1 MADPSTTT
9 ELQAVN
15 TILSA
20 IGELPTTATVLTNG
34 TSADVSMAKQIL
46 DEVNRE
52 VQAEGW
58 HFNIDS
64 KVTFTPDVTTSHIVL
79 STGETVGNIV
89 RVTVAGRN
97 LTIRYDSATTERRLY
112 DKEENTYLFTKPLTK
127 EATVVYLF
135 EFYGIPEAAKRYIT
149 IRAAR
154 LFQDR
159 MVGSPAHHQFSE
171 RDEFKALLDLKEY
184 EGATS
189 TPTIFDN
196 LGTYNIIKR
205 GSVL

>member
-9 ELQAVN
+9 KLEAVN
-15 TILSA
+15 TVLSA

-34 TSADVSMAKQIL
+34 TSADVSMAEQIL

-58 HFNIDS
+58 HFNTDY
-64 KVTFTPDVTTSHIVL
+64 KVSFALDGSNHIVI
-79 STGETVGNIV
+79 TADNVV
-89 RVTVAGRN
+89 RVTVGGKDI
-97 LTIRYDSATTERRLY
+97 TIRYESVSTERRLY
-112 DKEENTYLFTKPLTK
+112 DKTENTYVFTAAIDK
-127 EATVVYLF
+127 AAVVVYLF
-135 EFYGIPEAAKRYIT
+135 EFFGIPEAAKRYIT

-159 MVGSPAHHQFSE
+159 MVGSPAHHQFTQ

-184 EGATS
+184 EGS
-189 TPTIFDN
+189 TASPSIFDSV
-196 LGTYNIIKR
+196 GTYNIIKR
-205 GSVL
+205 GTVL